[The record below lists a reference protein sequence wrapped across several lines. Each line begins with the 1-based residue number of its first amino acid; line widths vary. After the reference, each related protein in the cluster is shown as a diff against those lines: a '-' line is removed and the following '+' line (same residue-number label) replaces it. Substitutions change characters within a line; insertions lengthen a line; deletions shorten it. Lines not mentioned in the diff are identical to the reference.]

1 MLLSSLLS
9 LDHEP
14 RSTVH
19 DPQLALSVFLFF
31 FFFSSPFLLFFS
43 ERLALDLTTH
53 LSSLCLSVSLF
64 SLSFPSLHLI
74 CVGSHGACHHS
85 FSLSLSLSFF
95 FFLLLLLLLFDGC
108 PETGKWRAKAFERF
122 DFCLNLKITE
132 TVTLCGDV
140 AQDGFPLSF
149 TTKEFKFRYS
159 FPLEVCSCAD

>member
-85 FSLSLSLSFF
+85 FSLSLSLSFS

-122 DFCLNLKITE
+122 DFFLKPKNN
-132 TVTLCGDV
+132 GDR
-140 AQDGFPLSF
+140 DSLRRRSPRRLSPF
-149 TTKEFKFRYS
+149 LYDEGVQVSLFISSRS
-159 FPLEVCSCAD
+159 VLVC

>member
-31 FFFSSPFLLFFS
+31 FPLSSPFLLFFS

-95 FFLLLLLLLFDGC
+95 SFFFFFFFFSTAALKQESGARKLSKGLIF
-108 PETGKWRAKAFERF
+108 F
-122 DFCLNLKITE
+122 LNLKITE

>member
-95 FFLLLLLLLFDGC
+95 SFFFFFFFFSTAALKQESGARKLSKGLIF
-108 PETGKWRAKAFERF
+108 F
-122 DFCLNLKITE
+122 LNLKITE

>member
-31 FFFSSPFLLFFS
+31 FFFSSPFLLFFFGAVGARS
-43 ERLALDLTTH
+43 YY
-53 LSSLCLSVSLF
+53 SPLF
-64 SLSFPSLHLI
+64 SLSICLSLFLEFPLPSLDLRGI
-74 CVGSHGACHHS
+74 TRRLSPL
-85 FSLSLSLSFF
+85 FLSLSLSLFL

-122 DFCLNLKITE
+122 DFFFKPKNN
-132 TVTLCGDV
+132 GDR
-140 AQDGFPLSF
+140 DSLRRRSPRRLSPF
-149 TTKEFKFRYS
+149 LYDEGVQVSLFISSRS
-159 FPLEVCSCAD
+159 VLVC